1 MSTSAITPANPS
13 TYLQQL
19 LDGVSAVA
27 PTSSSAT
34 AAAAGSTTTASPSA
48 TSVATTATSSTSA
61 LVTPDPGLA
70 SGRPGTSGS
79 GKAPGDASGHH
90 HGGGGGGGGGSSSSS
105 SAGTTTE
112 TVMINGVPTLVTIDS
127 ATGATVS
134 TTPEEQAYAATKPTN
149 TGAVVR
155 RPGRALR
162 IISLGGVCGRR
173 IVHLSVNYRA

>member
-1 MSTSAITPANPS
+1 MSTTPITPANPS

-27 PTSSSAT
+27 PTSSAAA

-61 LVTPDPGLA
+61 LAPQTLGSLLGVQEQ
-70 SGRPGTSGS
+70 SGS

-90 HGGGGGGGGGSSSSS
+90 HGGGGGGGGSSSSS

-134 TTPEEQAYAATKPTN
+134 TTPEEPA
-149 TGAVVR
+149 
-155 RPGRALR
+155 
-162 IISLGGVCGRR
+162 
-173 IVHLSVNYRA
+173 